1 MFRVYSATIIG
12 NSHISL
18 GRPNEDNFFVGRGPA
33 DWLAC
38 VVSDGCGSAAQAATG
53 SKLISE
59 LVGEALLRTATRI
72 EKKGAGEWIIDDIL
86 AELASCKIR
95 LRDIVKEELRAYHAT
110 VVATLISPRGGFLL
124 HIGDGIAASFV
135 TTHSQSNSI
144 AIKQDTTSN
153 PENGEYA
160 NETFYLTEPSWIKHT
175 RLTPLT
181 ASQCVM
187 LCSDGAQ
194 DVLFDRNDIS
204 SNEFLEILKS
214 VGTSDNRTDLVI
226 KTLLTSDFAK
236 KRSSDDKTVLFIIS
250 DQLAATI
257 GSDKRI
263 NFEHALPRSTP
274 PVHVKATPRT
284 NTGTHPNS
292 LPLPPTPPKPNTS
305 RLLQEYRLP
314 VLLALLSTL
323 FLGALL
329 GIAATHIVSSFLT
342 GDRTET
348 KVAPPSPTVP
358 VPETLPD
365 STNQNP
371 ARALGPK

>member
-1 MFRVYSATIIG
+1 MFRVYSATVIG
-12 NSHISL
+12 NSHISR

-59 LVGEALLRTATRI
+59 LVGEALLRTSARI

-86 AELASCKIR
+86 GELAHCKIR
-95 LRDIVKEELRAYHAT
+95 LRDIVNADLRDYHAT
-110 VVATLISPRGGFLL
+110 VVATLISPKGGFLL
-124 HIGDGIAASFV
+124 HIGDGIASSFV
-135 TTHSQSNSI
+135 TTQSQSNGI
-144 AIKQDTTSN
+144 TIKQDITSN

-204 SNEFLEILKS
+204 STDFLEILRS
-214 VGTSDNRTDLVI
+214 IGSSGNQTDLLI

-236 KRSSDDKTVLFIIS
+236 KRSSDDKTVLLIIS
-250 DQLAATI
+250 DQMAASI
-257 GSDKRI
+257 SSSKGI
-263 NFEHALPRSTP
+263 NFEQALQRPKP
-274 PVHVKATPRT
+274 PENIKPKPRT
-284 NTGTHPNS
+284 STGTRPNS
-292 LPLPPTPPKPNTS
+292 PPLPPTMPKPNTS
-305 RLLQEYRLP
+305 RFLHEYRLP
-314 VLLALLSTL
+314 VLLTLLATL
-323 FLGALL
+323 FLGILL
-329 GIAATHIVSSFLT
+329 GASATHLLGSLFRD
-342 GDRTET
+342 GDGTNTDVVLPR
-348 KVAPPSPTVP
+348 APVP
-358 VPETLPD
+358 VPKIPAESADQNSARD
-365 STNQNP
+365 SD
-371 ARALGPK
+371 R